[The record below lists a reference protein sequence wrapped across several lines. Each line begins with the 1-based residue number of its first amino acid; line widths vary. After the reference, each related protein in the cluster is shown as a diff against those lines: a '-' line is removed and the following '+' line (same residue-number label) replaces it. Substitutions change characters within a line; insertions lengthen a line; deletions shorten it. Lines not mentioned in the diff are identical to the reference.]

1 MKIKQVVEY
10 DFVKIQKIHWNFKY
24 MTKYLKKMKK

>member
-1 MKIKQVVEY
+1 MKIKQYVEY

-24 MTKYLKKMKK
+24 MTKAQMKK